1 VISVISYC
9 LFALLV
15 VGAMMVKRRVPRQL
29 MLLSASYLFY
39 SVWGLAFLAILVSS
53 SLFNFFYGE
62 FLKRRPSLARL
73 TGGVAANVLLLAFFK
88 GTLLAIFVNS
98 HAMDALRGIGMPLGI
113 SFWTF
118 QALSYLFDIYR
129 EEELDPTPVEFCLY
143 MAFWPTVVMGPI
155 CRLGNMLPQFR
166 EVRVVS
172 SENVLIGSKRI
183 LMGLVM
189 KLGISQ
195 ILAVGLV
202 AGTGVSAAF
211 DQQSVPYGGLDVWFL
226 AIGYGLQLFFDFAG
240 YSHIVIGA
248 ARLFGFELAENFNSP
263 FIASTPSEFWT
274 RWHMTLT
281 SWIRDYVFVP
291 MATLRRDV
299 WWRYAALLFSMTLF
313 GLWHGAKATFI
324 LWGVYEGALLVIHR
338 MVQQFRRNRSVNL
351 PVPLDGALSWLVTFL
366 AVSLGW
372 IFFRSRD
379 LGQAM
384 NMLGSTLSPGSYL
397 HPVLPASYFF
407 LVSAVFIAYIA
418 HKTIL
423 APTLARLKEATTPA
437 ASQRLAEFGL
447 TGQFVTVVSL
457 IPLIF
462 VLFLSILH
470 NGSESVTPFV
480 YALF

>member
-1 VISVISYC
+1 MITVISYC

-15 VGAMMVKRRVPRQL
+15 VGATMVKRRVPRQL
-29 MLLSASYLFY
+29 MLLAASYLFY
-39 SVWGLAFLAILVSS
+39 STWGLAFLAILVSS

-62 FLKRRPSLARL
+62 FLKRRPSLGRL
-73 TGGVAANVLLLAFFK
+73 AGGVAANVLLIAFFK
-88 GTLLAIFVNS
+88 GTHLAIFVNS
-98 HAMDALRGIGMPLGI
+98 HAMDVLRGIAMPLGI

-118 QALSYLFDIYR
+118 QALSYLFDVYR

-299 WWRYAALLFSMTLF
+299 WWRYAALLF
-313 GLWHGAKATFI
+313 
-324 LWGVYEGALLVIHR
+324 GV
-338 MVQQFRRNRSVNL
+338 
-351 PVPLDGALSWLVTFL
+351 
-366 AVSLGW
+366 
-372 IFFRSRD
+372 
-379 LGQAM
+379 
-384 NMLGSTLSPGSYL
+384 
-397 HPVLPASYFF
+397 
-407 LVSAVFIAYIA
+407 
-418 HKTIL
+418 
-423 APTLARLKEATTPA
+423 
-437 ASQRLAEFGL
+437 
-447 TGQFVTVVSL
+447 TGQFVTAVSL

-462 VLFLSILH
+462 VVFLSILH

-480 YALF
+480 YAPF

>member
-172 SENVLIGSKRI
+172 SE
-183 LMGLVM
+183 
-189 KLGISQ
+189 
-195 ILAVGLV
+195 
-202 AGTGVSAAF
+202 
-211 DQQSVPYGGLDVWFL
+211 
-226 AIGYGLQLFFDFAG
+226 
-240 YSHIVIGA
+240 
-248 ARLFGFELAENFNSP
+248 
-263 FIASTPSEFWT
+263 
-274 RWHMTLT
+274 
-281 SWIRDYVFVP
+281 
-291 MATLRRDV
+291 
-299 WWRYAALLFSMTLF
+299 
-313 GLWHGAKATFI
+313 
-324 LWGVYEGALLVIHR
+324 
-338 MVQQFRRNRSVNL
+338 
-351 PVPLDGALSWLVTFL
+351 ALS
-366 AVSLGW
+366 
-372 IFFRSRD
+372 
-379 LGQAM
+379 
-384 NMLGSTLSPGSYL
+384 
-397 HPVLPASYFF
+397 
-407 LVSAVFIAYIA
+407 VF
-418 HKTIL
+418 
-423 APTLARLKEATTPA
+423 
-437 ASQRLAEFGL
+437 
-447 TGQFVTVVSL
+447 
-457 IPLIF
+457 
-462 VLFLSILH
+462 
-470 NGSESVTPFV
+470 
-480 YALF
+480 